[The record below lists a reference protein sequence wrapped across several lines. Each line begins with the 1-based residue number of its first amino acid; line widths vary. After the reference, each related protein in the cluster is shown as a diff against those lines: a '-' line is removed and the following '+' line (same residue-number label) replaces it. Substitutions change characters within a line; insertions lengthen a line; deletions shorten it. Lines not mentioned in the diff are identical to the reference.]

1 MKIEI
6 EFGEVEI
13 LRDTIFKQKEEIK
26 QLKEQLSLLD
36 EKSLQDK
43 AISLSF
49 HLFETYI
56 AAVFQRLG
64 LEPMHGES
72 VRIPDSLNHY
82 LGADWWRR
90 GRLEITLGANITSRF
105 KKAFLNLGI
114 IFKEDMPNEVN
125 FENDPPKVVSV
136 IYEPKEETLEEA
148 SLRLYP
154 INSSGTWD
162 FNKQYR
168 DEWIEGAN
176 WQAQRMYSEE
186 DLRKAYLSAIKTTG
200 DGWNGEY
207 ADGNDPNIEEKF
219 SEGFTQWFN
228 QFKKKQSGE

>member
-64 LEPMHGES
+64 LKPMHGES
-72 VRIPDSLNHY
+72 VHIPDSLNHY
-82 LGADWWRR
+82 LGAEWWRR

-114 IFKEDMPNEVN
+114 VSKEDMPNEVVLD
-125 FENDPPKVVSV
+125 EDPEKVVHV
-136 IYEPKEETLEEA
+136 VYKPKENTF
-148 SLRLYP
+148 
-154 INSSGTWD
+154 I
-162 FNKQYR
+162 
-168 DEWIEGAN
+168 
-176 WQAQRMYSEE
+176 
-186 DLRKAYLSAIKTTG
+186 
-200 DGWNGEY
+200 
-207 ADGNDPNIEEKF
+207 
-219 SEGFTQWFN
+219 
-228 QFKKKQSGE
+228 

>member
-13 LRDTIFKQKEEIK
+13 LRDTIFKQEEEIK

-82 LGADWWRR
+82 LGTEWWRR
-90 GRLEITLGANITSRF
+90 GRLEITLGANVTSRF

-136 IYEPKEETLEEA
+136 VYEPKEKTLEE
-148 SLRLYP
+148 
-154 INSSGTWD
+154 
-162 FNKQYR
+162 
-168 DEWIEGAN
+168 
-176 WQAQRMYSEE
+176 RMYSEE
-186 DLRKAYLSAIKTTG
+186 EVIRILDKREDYLGTEPSIFDYLTNEEWFQLFKIK
-200 DGWNGEY
+200 
-207 ADGNDPNIEEKF
+207 
-219 SEGFTQWFN
+219 
-228 QFKKKQSGE
+228 

>member
-90 GRLEITLGANITSRF
+90 GRLEITLGANVTSRF

-114 IFKEDMPNEVN
+114 VSKEDMSNEVN

-136 IYEPKEETLEEA
+136 VYGPKEETLKEAAEEYYNNNIFCDGITEFEHDIA
-148 SLRLYP
+148 IRCF
-154 INSSGTWD
+154 IA
-162 FNKQYR
+162 
-168 DEWIEGAN
+168 GAKD
-176 WQAQRMYSEE
+176 QAERMYSEE
-186 DLRKAYLSAIKTTG
+186 DMAESFMACWKANVFDGIECKLSFK
-200 DGWNGEY
+200 E
-207 ADGNDPNIEEKF
+207 
-219 SEGFTQWFN
+219 WFE

>member
-13 LRDTIFKQKEEIK
+13 LRDTIFKQEEEIK

-36 EKSLQDK
+36 EKLLQDK

-49 HLFETYI
+49 RLFETYI

-82 LGADWWRR
+82 LGTEWWRR
-90 GRLEITLGANITSRF
+90 GRLEIILGANVTSRF

-114 IFKEDMPNEVN
+114 ISKEDMPNEVN

-136 IYEPKEETLEEA
+136 VYEPNQETFKEDAEKYYIDNIFCDGITEFEHDIA
-148 SLRLYP
+148 IRCY
-154 INSSGTWD
+154 IA
-162 FNKQYR
+162 
-168 DEWIEGAN
+168 GAKN
-176 WQAQRMYSEE
+176 QAENMYSEE
-186 DLRKAYLSAIKTTG
+186 EVIAIV
-200 DGWNGEY
+200 
-207 ADGNDPNIEEKF
+207 EKIR
-219 SEGFTQWFN
+219 ETRLKQKYTQSKLFELYVQ

>member
-13 LRDTIFKQKEEIK
+13 LRDTIFKQEEEIK

-82 LGADWWRR
+82 LGTEWWRR
-90 GRLEITLGANITSRF
+90 GRLEIILGANVTSRF

-114 IFKEDMPNEVN
+114 ITKKDMPNEVN

-136 IYEPKEETLEEA
+136 VYEPKEKTLEKAAEEYYNNNIFCDGITEFEHDIA
-148 SLRLYP
+148 IRCY
-154 INSSGTWD
+154 IA
-162 FNKQYR
+162 
-168 DEWIEGAN
+168 GAKN
-176 WQAQRMYSEE
+176 QAENMYSEGE
-186 DLRKAYLSAIKTTG
+186 VIAIVEKIRETG
-200 DGWNGEY
+200 LKQKY
-207 ADGNDPNIEEKF
+207 
-219 SEGFTQWFN
+219 TQSTLFELYVQ
-228 QFKKKQSGE
+228 QFKKKQSGA

>member
-114 IFKEDMPNEVN
+114 IAKEDMPNEVN

-136 IYEPKEETLEEA
+136 VYEPKEETLKEA
-148 SLRLYP
+148 AERYY
-154 INSSGTWD
+154 IDNIFCDGITEFEHD
-162 FNKQYR
+162 IAIRCY
-168 DEWIEGAN
+168 IAGAKSD
-176 WQAQRMYSEE
+176 AKSDVTKDY
-186 DLRKAYLSAIKTTG
+186 
-200 DGWNGEY
+200 
-207 ADGNDPNIEEKF
+207 
-219 SEGFTQWFN
+219 WFI
-228 QFKKKQSGE
+228 G